1 MPVRSKLPVVFLACV
16 NSYEDGKQLRHLIN
30 ERKLVAKILNTYQK
44 PSLFYPIQKEKLSNA
59 YFFNHLDEH
68 EHQENVSIVH
78 LVGHA
83 DNDHLRIESENFEVP
98 IHVDELSKAL
108 SIMPNLQAV
117 FLSGCAT
124 PAILE
129 ALLKKDIPAIFV
141 TESREKNIKSTS
153 IVRTFYQAIAK
164 GFSIKQAFEVVKRK
178 HPEMK
183 THPVKYQIE
192 TDTFS
197 WRGKKTASRREEMS
211 WGMYYLAE
219 NEGIIGRNFHH
230 NALIPINQGI
240 GSAKYR
246 SLKRKMQYLTY
257 IAAAVA
263 LTLLIVGVNK
273 YIQTI
278 ETIDPF
284 LLSLLN

>member
-108 SIMPNLQAV
+108 SIMPNLRQFSADVLLRQFWKLYSRRTSLRFLLQKAERKTLNRPVLSELSIKPLPKV
-117 FLSGCAT
+117 FLLNR
-124 PAILE
+124 P
-129 ALLKKDIPAIFV
+129 LK
-141 TESREKNIKSTS
+141 
-153 IVRTFYQAIAK
+153 
-164 GFSIKQAFEVVKRK
+164 
-178 HPEMK
+178 
-183 THPVKYQIE
+183 
-192 TDTFS
+192 
-197 WRGKKTASRREEMS
+197 
-211 WGMYYLAE
+211 L
-219 NEGIIGRNFHH
+219 
-230 NALIPINQGI
+230 
-240 GSAKYR
+240 
-246 SLKRKMQYLTY
+246 
-257 IAAAVA
+257 
-263 LTLLIVGVNK
+263 
-273 YIQTI
+273 
-278 ETIDPF
+278 
-284 LLSLLN
+284 